1 MQIWSTNS
9 GWFQVFKFENGNFV
23 NPTNNKVIE
32 VVSSKDE
39 EG

>member
-9 GWFQVFKFENGNFV
+9 GWFQYFVFRDERFV
-23 NPTNNKVIE
+23 NPTNNKVLD
-32 VVSSKDE
+32 VTSSKDE